1 MSMQAIYKICALV
14 GTLIIVA
21 DVGFSWDR
29 IQKFEHT
36 VSSVF
41 EVVVTSQMEFDGL
54 QKELSHIN
62 KVLAQ
67 AGNISDEQKV
77 QIDGVDYSP
86 YEVERLKNERG
97 NIKLYMQEKQLDLS
111 EVNREKTFILNEVRA
126 LFLGSLVFLIIGTL
140 LSVFGYLAW
149 YFKIELFEDR
159 RKVPR

>member
-1 MSMQAIYKICALV
+1 MQAIYKICALV